1 MEVPGGGWRWHRGGL
16 DIATRPKKSGYGEM
30 RIWSHNVD
38 NAGSAEKIKVEAKMW
53 AKAGVDIVV
62 LQDAQFMEAARERV
76 IK

>member
-1 MEVPGGGWRWHRGGL
+1 
-16 DIATRPKKSGYGEM
+16 M